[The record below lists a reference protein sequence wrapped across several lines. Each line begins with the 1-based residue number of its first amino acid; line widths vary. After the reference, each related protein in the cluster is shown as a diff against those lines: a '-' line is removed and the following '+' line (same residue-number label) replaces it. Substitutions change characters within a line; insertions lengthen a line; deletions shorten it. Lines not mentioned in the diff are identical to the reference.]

1 MLLFPSWQGQSKP
14 SLPLSFFLLFSISS
28 QSPTPTIFCCCSS
41 FSSHSFQIYLNINP
55 VLPSVF
61 LASFFSQ
68 LSGQLISASFS
79 SAICFTL
86 PAHFSLVLTN
96 FFLKLSFPSNLHQ
109 FIHSSLICS
118 LHSHDSSY
126 PVVFAIYY
134 VTYPYFCTGNMM
146 ANHFFQ
152 LWLD

>member
-41 FSSHSFQIYLNINP
+41 FSSHSFQSYLNINT

-61 LASFFSQ
+61 FASFFSQ

-96 FFLKLSFPSNLHQ
+96 FFLKLSFPPIS
-109 FIHSSLICS
+109 ISSSILLLSALFTHMILLI
-118 LHSHDSSY
+118 
-126 PVVFAIYY
+126 
-134 VTYPYFCTGNMM
+134 
-146 ANHFFQ
+146 Q
-152 LWLD
+152 LFLQYII